1 MPTSTE
7 KLFNDATTLI
17 HERGIV
23 YGHAIYNMERI
34 AKSVSAYIDYPIMP
48 HDIPII
54 NVLQKISRLA
64 ESPGHVDSIVD
75 AIAYLGIYKLCIDAE
90 KDGEFEWRVGE

>member
-1 MPTSTE
+1 MPTNTE
-7 KLFNDATTLI
+7 KLFADATTII
-17 HERGIV
+17 HERGVI
-23 YGHAIYNMERI
+23 YGHAIFQMERI

-64 ESPGHVDSIVD
+64 ESPGHYDSVVDVCSYM
-75 AIAYLGIYKLCIDAE
+75 ALYKLCIDAE
-90 KDGEFEWRVGE
+90 KDGEFEWKEGE